1 MTKAV
6 DMRRKKE
13 DPIGQG
19 TLIYGETL
27 ALWGISRKLQD
38 RVFLVQIFFKE
49 EAPNA
54 GTPVD
59 PVNSNSSPSPASS
72 ISFFYESISG
82 RRSFSFSMR
91 LKKRRQH

>member
-19 TLIYGETL
+19 TLTYGETL

-38 RVFLVQIFFKE
+38 RVFLVHLF
-49 EAPNA
+49 
-54 GTPVD
+54 
-59 PVNSNSSPSPASS
+59 
-72 ISFFYESISG
+72 
-82 RRSFSFSMR
+82 
-91 LKKRRQH
+91 LKKKPQMPGPLLIQSTAIPLPPRHLPSHSFMNRYRVEGASASP